1 MCAAAA
7 PWRLTVA
14 LPPMPACVCVHRTP
28 DPLQGK
34 IKSLE
39 QVYLFSMAVKEYQ
52 IVDFFLGAALKD
64 EVS

>member
-1 MCAAAA
+1 MCGVA
-7 PWRLTVA
+7 PCAV
-14 LPPMPACVCVHRTP
+14 RTP
-28 DPLQGK
+28 QGK

-64 EVS
+64 EVSWR